1 MSRWPRP
8 DQAEARRRQFEELAQ
23 EHSDVLMRCALRLTG
38 NPADAEDLCQET
50 LIKAY
55 LGFDQFSEGS
65 NFRAWVLRI
74 MANTHISR
82 YRHVQRTP
90 QTISWEDLGSA
101 PARRPFDPATPEK
114 HPALEVV
121 DITLSEEPSEALA
134 ALPEEFRVAVM
145 LSDVFELSYKEIAE
159 LLRVPLGTVRSRI
172 FRGRKLLQESLRE
185 YARERR
191 LI

>member
-1 MSRWPRP
+1 MTRWPRP
-8 DQAEARRRQFEELAQ
+8 DQAEARRRHFEELAQ
-23 EHSDVLMRCALRLTG
+23 EHSDTLMRSALRLTG

-55 LGFDQFSEGS
+55 LGFEQFSQGS

-90 QTISWEDLGSA
+90 QTVSWEDLGSA
-101 PARRPFDPATPEK
+101 PTRRPFDPPSPEK

-121 DITLSEEPSEALA
+121 DVTLSEEPSEALA
-134 ALPEEFRVAVM
+134 ALPEEFRTAVM
-145 LSDVFELSYKEIAE
+145 LSDVSELSYKEIAE

-185 YARERR
+185 YAEARR

>member
-1 MSRWPRP
+1 
-8 DQAEARRRQFEELAQ
+8 LAHQ
-23 EHSDVLMRCALRLTG
+23 NGDVFLRAALRLTG
-38 NPADAEDLCQET
+38 NQTDAEDLLQET

-55 LGFDQFSEGS
+55 MAFEQFASGS

-82 YRHVQRTP
+82 YRHAQRTP
-90 QTISWEDLGSA
+90 ATVSWEDLSVAGH
-101 PARRPFDPATPEK
+101 RPFDPPSAEK
-114 HPALEVV
+114 NPAQEALEFA
-121 DITLSEEPSEALA
+121 LGEEPSRALA

-145 LSDVFELSYKEIAE
+145 LSDVFDLSYKEIADV
-159 LLRVPLGTVRSRI
+159 LGVPLGTVRSRI

-185 YARERR
+185 YAMERR